1 MNIRDF
7 LQALTSN
14 DRLYVP
20 RGGEPHRLAKA
31 LEAAGIVTIKPMQ
44 CEATPHEGET
54 GPRATQEGKMEVRLR
69 EEPLPLE
76 TRYFVGQDRWTLI
89 KEFPS
94 SSACDEF
101 IQGLETPSQFIVAI
115 KSLLYQKRS

>member
-7 LQALTSN
+7 LQALAST
-14 DRLYVP
+14 DRLQVLT
-20 RGGEPHRLAKA
+20 GGEPYRLAKA
-31 LEAAGIVTIKPMQ
+31 LEAAGIATITPMQ
-44 CEATPHEGET
+44 PEATPHEGET
-54 GPRATQEGKMEVRLR
+54 GLRVTQEEKMEVRLR

-76 TRYFVGQDRWTLI
+76 TRYFVGPDRWTLI
-89 KEFPS
+89 REFPS

-101 IQGLETPSQFIVAI
+101 IQGLETPSQFVVAI